1 MKKRAVSLSMNTIV
15 IAALA
20 LLILVILILVFRT
33 QITKTAK
40 SYMDIG
46 DKAAQEADTSTS
58 CQSLFNNNICA
69 SSACPATP
77 IKYIKVPMS
86 ASIKK
91 WSDCKAGEICC
102 RPIK

>member
-46 DKAAQEADTSTS
+46 DKAAGEIDTSS
-58 CQSLFNNNICA
+58 KCQVNNRICA
-69 SSACPATP
+69 KSACPKTP
-77 IKYIKVPMS
+77 KVYTKVPVYTMT
-86 ASIKK
+86 
-91 WSDCKAGEICC
+91 WSDCGKGEICC
-102 RPIK
+102 APVN